1 MRRLLYLM
9 AAVLSAAGMFLAGI
23 YIYYQNRAQEL
34 GFDNTAAMEYGRH
47 YVFISSDTSLM
58 MQDIYDDIYE
68 ACSRTG
74 AYLEWCGA
82 GTSQRYTAAE
92 CIDIAIAMGADGII
106 LYPDGSSGLEAS
118 IGKAR
123 DEGTP
128 VVTILRDLSDSA
140 RISYVGVSNYQMGEL
155 YGGWLLS
162 LMKDGTNRVCLLQD
176 SGDYEN
182 EIQLLFTQTVQ
193 AVHNGSSSDEKMDL
207 VTRTVDS
214 TVDFDAEEV
223 IRDILLG
230 QERPDI
236 LICRNSAQTEC
247 AIQSLIDYNL
257 VGEVQVIGYYVTDT
271 ILSAL
276 RQDLIP
282 VTVMIDRKALGEDCA
297 QALDE
302 YLDSERT
309 SSYYNITLD
318 SITPVTMDRFIET
331 DRPEDTGEEAA

>member
-9 AAVLSAAGMFLAGI
+9 AAVLSAAGMILAGI
-23 YIYYQNRAQEL
+23 YIYYQNRAQEF
-34 GFDNTAAMEYGRH
+34 GFDNTAAIEYGRH

-82 GTSQRYTAAE
+82 GTQQRYTAAE

-106 LYPDGSSGLEAS
+106 LYPDGSSGLESS
-118 IGKAR
+118 IGRAR

-140 RISYVGVSNYQMGEL
+140 RVSYVGVSNYQMGEL

-318 SITPVTMDRFIET
+318 SITPVTMDRFIEA
-331 DRPEDTGEEAA
+331 DRPKDTGEEAA